1 MSDTTTRSTPA
12 TPPPAPPPRTAAA
25 AGPGRPPG
33 IRRPAAG
40 SLLLVALVAVLAVL
54 PFYLEEFWL
63 RTGFAVFG
71 AAIGA
76 IGLNIL
82 VGTTGQ
88 LSLGHAFFLAVGG
101 ISYCWLS
108 GESNDAGAHPY
119 VGLGLPP
126 LLGMVLAVG
135 ISGLAGLLFSPIG
148 ARLKGLYLGIASL
161 GMVFVGIHVFNS
173 VDQVSGGHNGRTV
186 PEFSLFGFTFDDS
199 DPDLYVLNVEFE
211 KFERLWYLGLVL
223 AVGCYLFA
231 RATLHGR
238 PGRALRAVRDSEIA
252 ASVNGV
258 NVTSYRAKAFL
269 LSSMYAGLSGVLFA
283 LAIGSVAPE
292 SFAVEI
298 SVQYLAMIVLGGLG
312 SVGGACAGAAFVT
325 ALPYVLGE
333 YATSIPGLSEP
344 GTGGVSYSEAARY
357 AYGAAVILVII
368 FWPTGL
374 AGIARRLKL
383 VSMRRAARN
392 APT

>member
-1 MSDTTTRSTPA
+1 MSDTTTERTA
-12 TPPPAPPPRTAAA
+12 GAPPSAV
-25 AGPGRPPG
+25 
-33 IRRPAAG
+33 PAAPPHRTRSLPRPSTG
-40 SLLLVALVAVLAVL
+40 SLLLVALVAVLAIM

-135 ISGLAGLLFSPIG
+135 ISGLAGLVFSPLG

-161 GMVFVGIHVFNS
+161 GLVFVGIHVFNS
-173 VDQVSGGHNGRTV
+173 VHQVSGGHNGRSV

-231 RATLHGR
+231 RATLNGR

-258 NVTSYRAKAFL
+258 NVTAYRARAFL

-292 SFAVEI
+292 SFAVDI
-298 SVQYLAMIVLGGLG
+298 SIQYLAMIVLGGLG
-312 SVGGACAGAAFVT
+312 SVGGACVGAAFVT
-325 ALPYVLGE
+325 ALPYVLGQ
-333 YATSIPGLSEP
+333 YAESIPGLSEP

-368 FWPTGL
+368 FWPAGL
-374 AGIARRLKL
+374 AGIAHNLRPGRRK
-383 VSMRRAARN
+383 RAVARE
-392 APT
+392 PT

>member
-1 MSDTTTRSTPA
+1 MSDTTTQNTP
-12 TPPPAPPPRTAAA
+12 A
-25 AGPGRPPG
+25 AGPGSTAPG
-33 IRRPAAG
+33 TAGTRRALPLRRPAAG
-40 SLLLVALVAVLAVL
+40 SLLLIVFVAVLAVL

-108 GESNDAGAHPY
+108 GESNDSGSHPY

-126 LLGMVLAVG
+126 LVGMVLAVG
-135 ISGLAGLLFSPIG
+135 ISGLAGLVFSPIG

-161 GMVFVGIHVFNS
+161 GLVFVGIHVFNS
-173 VDQVSGGHNGRTV
+173 ISEVSGGHNGRVV
-186 PEFSLFGFTFDDS
+186 PDFSLFGFTFDDT

-231 RATLHGR
+231 RAALNGR

-258 NVTSYRAKAFL
+258 NVTAYRARAFL

-283 LAIGSVAPE
+283 LSIGSVAPE
-292 SFAVEI
+292 SFAIEI

-325 ALPYVLGE
+325 ALPYVLRQ
-333 YATSIPGLSEP
+333 YAESIPGLSEP

-357 AYGAAVILVII
+357 AYGAAVILVIV
-368 FWPTGL
+368 FWPSGL
-374 AGIARRLKL
+374 AGITRGLKAAA
-383 VSMRRAARN
+383 SRRASRQ